1 MENTLKELKEDLLK
15 LINIEM
21 NIQSK
26 KVDSNDYD
34 KRYWRSFGRTVAFA
48 KSITLIEEKEK
59 MLK

>member
-26 KVDSNDYD
+26 KVDNSDYD
-34 KRYWRSFGRTVAFA
+34 KRYWRSFGRTVAFS
-48 KSITLIEEKEK
+48 KVIGLIEEKEK